1 MSFCR
6 SLPAKSTSENLD
18 RRIQTVPSSSV
29 YSMKTRFIAY
39 FGSKIKDENTMR
51 TRTLA
56 VHIGASN
63 RTVLVSLVD
72 QRITFIDAVNFLF
85 GEIVYV
91 DALGEIIMK
100 LYIKMKKHMLKRKKG
115 KGYGASLYWRRPID
129 HRCSHYKSPERS
141 KCKYNEHE
149 DSTIRLCA

>member
-1 MSFCR
+1 
-6 SLPAKSTSENLD
+6 
-18 RRIQTVPSSSV
+18 
-29 YSMKTRFIAY
+29 
-39 FGSKIKDENTMR
+39 MR

-85 GEIVYV
+85 GEVVYV

>member
-1 MSFCR
+1 
-6 SLPAKSTSENLD
+6 
-18 RRIQTVPSSSV
+18 
-29 YSMKTRFIAY
+29 MKTRFIAY

-85 GEIVYV
+85 GEVVYV

-100 LYIKMKKHMLKRKKG
+100 LYIPFWILPPRSSGPMRHRYMGTLHIWKG
-115 KGYGASLYWRRPID
+115 KI
-129 HRCSHYKSPERS
+129 HH
-141 KCKYNEHE
+141 
-149 DSTIRLCA
+149 